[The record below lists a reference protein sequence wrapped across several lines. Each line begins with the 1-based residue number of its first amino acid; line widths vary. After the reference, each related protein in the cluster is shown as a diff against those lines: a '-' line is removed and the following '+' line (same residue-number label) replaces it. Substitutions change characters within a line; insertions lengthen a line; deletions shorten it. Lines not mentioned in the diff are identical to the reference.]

1 MFRHLLLLALCFS
14 SASAKKG
21 KKLKDCIATAEF
33 VGKGKAKLTC
43 AKIKAKGSKG
53 AALKKQCKTQSK
65 DFKKK
70 GKFKGKTAKD
80 SCPKCG
86 GCKAVEMSC
95 PTSCTECPP
104 RKGKCKIKEC
114 YEECWTEQTAL
125 TAAAMCDDDG
135 RDDPT
140 DAPTDFSTDFSTDLP
155 TDFSTDMNT
164 DSGGGGGGGGTAPCD
179 GDDMDNDSIKAATKM
194 WLGGKNA
201 KKNAKKKYGDIKT
214 WCTGKVTEMSNLFYG
229 ASSFNDDIGNWD
241 TSAVTDMEDMFNQ
254 AEAFNQDIGNWDV
267 AKVFRMSDMFAGA
280 RAFNKPIGDW
290 QCQRIGAHAGT
301 YEAT

>member
-140 DAPTDFSTDFSTDLP
+140 DAPTDFSTDLSTKI
-155 TDFSTDMNT
+155 STDM
-164 DSGGGGGGGGTAPCD
+164 
-179 GDDMDNDSIKAATKM
+179 
-194 WLGGKNA
+194 
-201 KKNAKKKYGDIKT
+201 Y
-214 WCTGKVTEMSNLFYG
+214 
-229 ASSFNDDIGNWD
+229 
-241 TSAVTDMEDMFNQ
+241 
-254 AEAFNQDIGNWDV
+254 
-267 AKVFRMSDMFAGA
+267 
-280 RAFNKPIGDW
+280 
-290 QCQRIGAHAGT
+290 T
-301 YEAT
+301 YELKCADEWSSPGDGGMCGSIIKGCPSEACDDGGPPWCCEDKDCDSWHYCYP